1 MINFFRKIR
10 KQLADDNKPLKY
22 MRYAIGEILLVV
34 IGILIALSINNWN
47 EERKDVQKGIKIL
60 EELAINIEYN
70 IENIEKYI
78 RRAEGYNEASDYVIK
93 VLEGTITYSDSLDNV
108 LNRAL
113 MNLGDFQFSDVAYE
127 SLKNMGSDYIQDDTL
142 KNEIVKL
149 YDESFPEML
158 RMFNWSST
166 DFEIEYID
174 RNFFPVSGNKTLI
187 LKPYDFDM
195 QMNDK
200 YFLSM
205 IHKRKIQR
213 NFFNTRMRIVLEESQ
228 FVHQLI
234 KEKLQTIE

>member
-10 KQLADDNKPLKY
+10 KKLADDNKPFKY
-22 MRYAIGEILLVV
+22 MRYAVGEIVLVV
-34 IGILIALSINNWN
+34 IGILIALQINNWN
-47 EERKDVQKGIKIL
+47 EDRKDAQKGIKIL

-78 RRAEGYNEASDYVIK
+78 RRAERFNEYSDYVIK
-93 VLEGTITYSDSLDNV
+93 VLEGAIPYSDSLDNI
-108 LNRAL
+108 LNSAL
-113 MNLGDFQFSDVAYE
+113 LNLDDFHFSDVAYE
-127 SLKNMGSDYIQDDTL
+127 SLKNMGPDYIQDDML

-158 RMFNWSST
+158 KMFSWSST
-166 DFEIEYID
+166 GSEIEYID
-174 RNFFPVSGNKTLI
+174 RNFFPISGNNNLM
-187 LKPYDFDM
+187 LKPYDFDV
-195 QMNDK
+195 QMNDT

-228 FVHQLI
+228 IVHQLI
-234 KEKLQTIE
+234 KEKLQNQ